1 MSHKHTHHVRDTAA
15 NRVDV
20 RAFWAHHFALGD
32 VQLRVSVEE
41 DVPRGGRGAAP
52 AAFRRW
58 APLS

>member
-1 MSHKHTHHVRDTAA
+1 MSHKHTYHVRDTAA

-20 RAFWAHHFALGD
+20 RALWAHHFALGN
-32 VQLRVSVEE
+32 VQLYVSVE
-41 DVPRGGRGAAP
+41 DVPRGGCGAAP